1 MSLNQT
7 PSGERVHIGF
17 FGRRNAG
24 KSSVVNAVAGQD
36 LAVVSDVKG
45 TTTDPVQKAM
55 ELLPMGPVVV
65 IDTPGI
71 DDEGTLGELRIKKTK
86 QILNKTDV
94 AVLVADGT
102 VGATA
107 VEQELLTLFQER
119 GIPFVIAVNK
129 ADLQAES
136 IAQRNQKTPAS
147 QTESIAQRNVDSENF
162 QNLWAPYEKNCIV
175 VSAKTGYQIE
185 TLKEKIAAC
194 TVSDKP
200 ERRIV
205 GDLLSPSDLVV
216 LVTPIDKAAPKG
228 RLILPQQ
235 QTIRD
240 ILDSDAVSVVVKENT
255 LKETLEQ
262 LKKLPAL
269 VITDSQVFAKV
280 SEDTPREIPLTSF
293 SILFA
298 RYKGDLQTVV
308 QGAAAI
314 ENLRDGDKVLISE
327 GCTHHRQCDDIG
339 SVKLPRWLRE
349 YTGKQIQIELTSG
362 TEFPEDVSDYQLI
375 IHCGGCMLNERE
387 MKYRMKCANEQR
399 VPMTNYGIAIAYM
412 QGILRRSV
420 ELFPEVLSELPAEKQ
435 TAR

>member
-175 VSAKTGYQIE
+175 VSARTGYQIE
-185 TLKEKIAAC
+185 ALKEKIAAC
-194 TVSDKP
+194 AVLEKP

-262 LKKLPAL
+262 LKKPPAL